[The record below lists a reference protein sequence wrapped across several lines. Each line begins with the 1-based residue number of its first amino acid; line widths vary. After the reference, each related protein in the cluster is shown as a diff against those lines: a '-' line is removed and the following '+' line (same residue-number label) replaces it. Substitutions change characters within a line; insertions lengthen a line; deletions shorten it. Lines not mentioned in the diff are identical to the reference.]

1 MILGREAGNIFIYS
15 SPPSLPPLARGELL
29 LCTSKGEPGPPES
42 PAEQALE
49 ELGKPGSPL
58 ASPASAPDSAAL
70 VVSCQDT
77 EASPLPDQRLLFQ
90 SLASLATCMAL
101 PNLTLPF
108 LSPCGKTPPV
118 LEVQVALELLSGC
131 CQLWVPTSSPCP
143 APGERW
149 GSCSSCGC
157 DWRTLAQEPRNSDA
171 WAGGQ
176 GLGRCQ
182 ADSQTPGRLCRAG
195 WWWGGTVE
203 LSSRLLP
210 QGCSQL
216 ELGAVGGG

>member
-77 EASPLPDQRLLFQ
+77 ETSPSLPDQRLLFQ

-108 LSPCGKTPPV
+108 LSPCGKHR
-118 LEVQVALELLSGC
+118 QC
-131 CQLWVPTSSPCP
+131 WRCRWLW
-143 APGERW
+143 
-149 GSCSSCGC
+149 SCSLVAASPGC
-157 DWRTLAQEPRNSDA
+157 PPPALSAHHQPLPS
-171 WAGGQ
+171 
-176 GLGRCQ
+176 
-182 ADSQTPGRLCRAG
+182 PGRALGLLQLLWLRLEDSCTRA
-195 WWWGGTVE
+195 
-203 LSSRLLP
+203 
-210 QGCSQL
+210 QK
-216 ELGAVGGG
+216 